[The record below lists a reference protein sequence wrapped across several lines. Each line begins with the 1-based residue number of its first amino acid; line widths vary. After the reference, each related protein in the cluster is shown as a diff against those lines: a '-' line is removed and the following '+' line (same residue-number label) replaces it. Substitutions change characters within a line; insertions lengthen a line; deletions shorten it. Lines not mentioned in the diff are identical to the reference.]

1 MSEPLLFVD
10 TSESNVTVTGNLN
23 VTDLTTLTGDTRI
36 TGDMSVTGD
45 LNVIG
50 NLSRTQYRPGE
61 IIEELS
67 SICDGSQ
74 IELTSGTYTVQN
86 VTATQHGNTTH
97 TAVTGSTIAYTPPPG
112 TKRVYYRFSYQWD
125 NTENSGIS
133 HHQMQVDGTTLRDSM
148 HTIASNYASTNWH
161 HALFPVFIEYTI
173 DCNASSTNAAAGKFT
188 SWTTP
193 KTLRITY
200 REYNGSYESRLHFN
214 EWWNGTSGGAAT
226 PVRPHLTI
234 RAIA

>member
-1 MSEPLLFVD
+1 MSDPVLFVD

-23 VTDLTTLTGDTRI
+23 VTGDTRI
-36 TGDMSVTGD
+36 TG
-45 LNVIG
+45 
-50 NLSRTQYRPGE
+50 NLYRTQYRPGE

-74 IELTSGTYTVQN
+74 IELISGTYTVQN
-86 VTATQHGNTTH
+86 VTATQDGNTTH

-133 HHQMQVDGTTLRDSM
+133 HHQMQVDGTVIRDSM

-200 REYNGSYESRLHFN
+200 REYNDSYESRLHFN

>member
-1 MSEPLLFVD
+1 MTGALFHVD
-10 TSESNVTVTGNLN
+10 TSNSNVNVVGSLN
-23 VTDLTTLTGDTRI
+23 VTGDTRI
-36 TGDMSVTGD
+36 TG
-45 LNVIG
+45 
-50 NLSRTQYRPGE
+50 NLYRTQYRPGE

-86 VTATQHGNTTH
+86 VTATQDGNTTH

-133 HHQMQVDGTTLRDSM
+133 HHQMQVDGTVIRDSM

-200 REYNGSYESRLHFN
+200 REYSGSYESRLHFN

>member
-1 MSEPLLFVD
+1 MTGAVFHVD
-10 TSESNVTVTGNLN
+10 TSNSNVNVTGNLN
-23 VTDLTTLTGDTRI
+23 VTGDTRI
-36 TGDMSVTGD
+36 TG
-45 LNVIG
+45 
-50 NLSRTQYRPGE
+50 NLYRTQYRPGE

-112 TKRVYYRFSYQWD
+112 TKRVYYRFSYHWD
-125 NTENSGIS
+125 NAENSGIS
-133 HHQMQVDGTTLRDSM
+133 HHQMQVDGTTLNDSR
-148 HTIASNYASTNWH
+148 HTVASNYASSNWH

-200 REYNGSYESRLHFN
+200 REYSGSYESKLHFN
-214 EWWNGTSGGAAT
+214 EWWNGSGSDVI
-226 PVRPHLTI
+226 VRPHLTI

>member
-97 TAVTGSTIAYTPPPG
+97 TAVTGSTIA
-112 TKRVYYRFSYQWD
+112 VHS
-125 NTENSGIS
+125 
-133 HHQMQVDGTTLRDSM
+133 TTWYKESVLSFFVSMGQRRKLRY
-148 HTIASNYASTNWH
+148 IAS
-161 HALFPVFIEYTI
+161 P
-173 DCNASSTNAAAGKFT
+173 NAS
-188 SWTTP
+188 
-193 KTLRITY
+193 
-200 REYNGSYESRLHFN
+200 
-214 EWWNGTSGGAAT
+214 
-226 PVRPHLTI
+226 
-234 RAIA
+234 